1 MLSVA
6 QGQALLN
13 NLWLTGNTAVLADTG
28 AAIAASGTVLDLY
41 LHGVTR
47 IDATDD
53 VLALSVDQALAAD
66 QSGTALTAA
75 DLVTLADS
83 GATLAALSTGAIED
97 LALLGVDR
105 IDASDNT
112 LSLTVAQFQALDSI
126 ALTQADSVTLT
137 DTASNLQALSA
148 VQIAALAGA
157 GSTRSMPPGT

>member
-1 MLSVA
+1 
-6 QGQALLN
+6 
-13 NLWLTGNTAVLADTG
+13 VLE
-28 AAIAASGTVLDLY
+28 DLY

-53 VLALSVDQALAAD
+53 VLALSVDQALAVD

-157 GSTRSMPPGT
+157 GIDTIHATRHPDAHRSPGPGAGRRGPGRQRHDRSVG